1 MAHGWQRRTMR
12 GSRNPKRERLLREAA
27 DDRICP
33 SCGTLAQAVRVY
45 GLCEKCLRESG
56 EWHRYFSA

>member
-1 MAHGWQRRTMR
+1 MR